1 MSMDKDC
8 KIVEEQVTE
17 TVCVTVMDK
26 LVEEVGYM
34 FKLGEVVQTLFFIS
48 FLWKLS
54 IWLWY
59 LITFKDVLNL

>member
-1 MSMDKDC
+1 MSMDKEC
-8 KIVEEQVTE
+8 KIVEEKVTE
-17 TVCVTVMDK
+17 TVCVTVMDQ
-26 LVEEVGYM
+26 LVEEVSYM